1 MLKGWFSRLFK
12 EQRGFTFI
20 EVLVG
25 VAIMGMIVAAFML
38 ALATAFKANTLADI
52 RTTADSL
59 ARAQMEYIK
68 SLDYSESYIIPSA
81 RISEWEN
88 KGYEVYWL
96 DNTEA
101 EPVEYLINQENT
113 TLTPP
118 LVPGYAEGLQQVTI
132 RIKRAGENIITLE
145 GYKATR

>member
-1 MLKGWFSRLFK
+1 MLKGWFSRLCK

-68 SLDYSESYIIPSA
+68 AQAFGQSYNILSVPEDKVSYSIWYDPDADGTTPDDEINASVDGEIIP
-81 RISEWEN
+81 
-88 KGYEVYWL
+88 
-96 DNTEA
+96 
-101 EPVEYLINQENT
+101 VEIY
-113 TLTPP
+113 
-118 LVPGYAEGLQQVTI
+118 EGLQKI
-132 RIKRAGENIITLE
+132 ILIIKHNDSSVLYLE
-145 GYKATR
+145 GFKAER

>member
-1 MLKGWFSRLFK
+1 MLKSWFSRLFK

-52 RTTADSL
+52 RTTADAL

-68 SLDYSESYIIPSA
+68 SLDYSETNSYPTLSGIP
-81 RISEWEN
+81 E
-88 KGYEVYWL
+88 GYEIWSL
-96 DNTEA
+96 DLDMKE
-101 EPVEYLINQENT
+101 VEGMQAIQ
-113 TLTPP
+113 
-118 LVPGYAEGLQQVTI
+118 VFDGLQKLTVLIKHNDRTI
-132 RIKRAGENIITLE
+132 LTLE

>member
-1 MLKGWFSRLFK
+1 MLKSWFSRLFK

-38 ALATAFKANTLADI
+38 ALATAFKANMLAEV
-52 RTTADSL
+52 RTTADAL

-68 SLDYSESYIIPSA
+68 AQPYSETYTIPTNN
-81 RISEWEN
+81 ITEWEG

-96 DNTEA
+96 GNIGEG
-101 EPVEYLINQENT
+101 PVENVINQESNT
-113 TLTPP
+113 VSPP
-118 LVPGYAEGLQQVTI
+118 LAPGYTEGLQQVTI
-132 RIKRAGENIITLE
+132 LIKRAGENVITLE